1 VKKTRLPLIGAL
13 VFVAAFAA
21 VSFWFSAAVEK
32 PVRTIT
38 SVKSPDGQF
47 KAVRISVSRSGGA
60 PFCFDSVSVIL
71 AVYPD
76 GFAER
81 SKSYDVFAAPCAR
94 FADGTPSPA
103 IEWLSGTELHITH
116 ASEPSKT
123 ENADVTK
130 AVHVTFTARE

>member
-1 VKKTRLPLIGAL
+1 MKKTRLLLIAAL

-21 VSFWFSAAVEK
+21 VSLYFSASVEK
-32 PVRTIT
+32 PVRTLT

-47 KAVRISVSRSGGA
+47 KAVRISVSRAGTA
-60 PFCFDSVSVIL
+60 PFCFDSIAVIL

-76 GFAER
+76 NFAER

-116 ASEPSKT
+116 ASEPQKT
-123 ENADVTK
+123 KNTDVTRT
-130 AVHVTFTARE
+130 VRVTFSVRG